1 MKDLDAVIKLSQ
13 TGLADQLKGIQAVTQ
28 GFGPLHDAQLL
39 GINDGSVLKTRM
51 DDMHD
56 AFLRATSAVDGQGNS
71 IYSLHQQE
79 IAQIADLQSTIAYYQ
94 SLGVNTDALQLKAM
108 HLSDAIH
115 TQNEGF
121 LATVVAMRGII
132 TSGLDTALDNLIT
145 GAGSVTDAFKKMGEG
160 LVTTFANR
168 ILNDALKPVENELDS
183 LIDKALTATESLLK
197 ISSGGVATL
206 ADDPGAGVSIATGA
220 SDLINQ
226 VHDIGAAGTGQV
238 GDIVKT
244 GDTLAGVGKAAN
256 AGASGGA
263 TSAISSTLS
272 SVTGIVGAVGSVVS
286 AISGIIGNFQMA
298 HQETSLNAIESN
310 TRVGALYTLALLQ
323 EFQGFRDFYNY
334 ALFPELKGILD
345 WQGYIVNSVNDLSAA
360 MIDDL
365 PSKIGA
371 FLAPSTQLIND
382 THDILVNAMEL
393 MSFNW
398 EQLAPDLASIQR
410 KLDSLIHAVSGLKVG
425 GVSAI
430 TANPGVQP
438 LQIKSS
444 VYLDSQELFQSF
456 VTWMDQNGTGIS

>member
-1 MKDLDAVIKLSQ
+1 
-13 TGLADQLKGIQAVTQ
+13 
-28 GFGPLHDAQLL
+28 
-39 GINDGSVLKTRM
+39 
-51 DDMHD
+51 
-56 AFLRATSAVDGQGNS
+56 
-71 IYSLHQQE
+71 
-79 IAQIADLQSTIAYYQ
+79 
-94 SLGVNTDALQLKAM
+94 M

-183 LIDKALTATESLLK
+183 LIDKALSATESLLK

-238 GDIVKT
+238 GDIVQT

-410 KLDSLIHAVSGLKVG
+410 KLDSLIQAVSGLKVG

-456 VTWMDQNGTGIS
+456 VTWMDQNGKVLPGF